1 MQRVGRISMKMRTEY
16 TCPLELVHDMIKGKW
31 KPIILWRLP
40 IKIFVLGNGGYGAI
54 YGTQTNLFAGHLVAC
69 NEQSDLTM
77 PDTASVAQAY
87 GLRTVRIRNN
97 REIEAGVRE
106 TLAGND
112 PVICDVRVPIDLK
125 VFPKQISYKR
135 SDGQMESLPLEY
147 MNPMLEEDEFL
158 ENMLIP
164 LYEKK

>member
-1 MQRVGRISMKMRTEY
+1 MPYIPIPETVCRPRHVEKIEKTFNIGEFVSDVVILRCANQFVIFHDALKYNRGRK
-16 TCPLELVHDMIKGKW
+16 
-31 KPIILWRLP
+31 LP
-40 IKIFVLGNGGYGAI
+40 FVLWIVVLYENRSGNA
-54 YGTQTNLFAGHLVAC
+54 QN
-69 NEQSDLTM
+69 QSD
-77 PDTASVAQAY
+77 S
-87 GLRTVRIRNN
+87 
-97 REIEAGVRE
+97 
-106 TLAGND
+106 GND

-125 VFPKQISYKR
+125 VFPKQVSYKR